1 MTNVVEKPDKS
12 IWYLAAAIACIGAG
26 QSTIFILIPAE
37 VRSLG
42 FNEFEVG
49 IIFSI
54 SALAWMFFSP
64 FWGSLSDKFGRKW
77 IFLLGIF
84 GFSISM
90 ILFAAIISAAT
101 LNLIPFAL
109 ILPLL
114 IITRLINGLLG
125 SAVRPAAG
133 GRIADL
139 TSPETRAAGFAR
151 FDAGWQMGVVAGP
164 ILIGV
169 LLSVFNNNLFIPFL
183 FIALLGISLGFYNF
197 FQMGVSDQ
205 QFHEE
210 KLSRKKNKH
219 V

>member
-1 MTNVVEKPDKS
+1 MTNLVEKPDRS

-54 SALAWMFFSP
+54 SAIAWMIFSP
-64 FWGSLSDKFGRKW
+64 FWGRLSDRFGRKW
-77 IFLLGIF
+77 IFLIGIF
-84 GFSISM
+84 GFSLSM
-90 ILFAAIISAAT
+90 ILFAAIISAASY
-101 LNLIPFAL
+101 NLIPFIL

-139 TSPETRAAGFAR
+139 TSPSPR
-151 FDAGWQMGVVAGP
+151 D
-164 ILIGV
+164 L
-169 LLSVFNNNLFIPFL
+169 
-183 FIALLGISLGFYNF
+183 
-197 FQMGVSDQ
+197 D
-205 QFHEE
+205 
-210 KLSRKKNKH
+210 LSRMPSSA
-219 V
+219 